1 MRSHGFEPC
10 HAAAITAPGNNDQ
23 GALIIGGSGQGK
35 TTLSLGCVS
44 IGCGLLGD
52 DLVMLGEGG
61 MGRSIHAYTI
71 MHEVSVRSG
80 TIDLWQMLS
89 FLRTFPA
96 DIHDKRYCSIEQVR
110 RGTARIQT
118 SIRLLI
124 FPS

>member
-1 MRSHGFEPC
+1 
-10 HAAAITAPGNNDQ
+10 
-23 GALIIGGSGQGK
+23 
-35 TTLSLGCVS
+35 
-44 IGCGLLGD
+44 
-52 DLVMLGEGG
+52 
-61 MGRSIHAYTI
+61 
-71 MHEVSVRSG
+71 G

-124 FPS
+124 FPSISSETESGVTPLSKAGTLQELVTKCMVRRNTNPQIQERLFLLLSRLAEQASGYQISIARGANDGPQIVH